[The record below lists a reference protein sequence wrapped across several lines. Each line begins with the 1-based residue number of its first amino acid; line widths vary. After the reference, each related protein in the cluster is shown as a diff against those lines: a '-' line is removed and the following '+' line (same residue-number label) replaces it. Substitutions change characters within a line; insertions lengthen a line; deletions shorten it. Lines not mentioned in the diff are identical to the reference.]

1 MNKTDR
7 LALEIRQWIKE
18 QPAYISYLRSRQAI
32 DAHPEL
38 ALMEKE
44 LKHLQQEI
52 IQLKK
57 DPEGQADH
65 LIQTYEKK
73 KAAFENHPLV
83 VNYLADQTELN
94 ALFQYVISN
103 IEATLKE

>member
-1 MNKTDR
+1 MNKTDQ
-7 LALEIRQWIKE
+7 LALEIRQWIME
-18 QPAYISYLRSRQAI
+18 QPAYIGYRHSREAI
-32 DAHPEL
+32 DMHPEL

-44 LKHLQQEI
+44 LKRLQQEI

-57 DPEGQADH
+57 DPDGQADAM
-65 LIQTYEKK
+65 IQIYEKK

-94 ALFQYVISN
+94 ALFQYIISN
-103 IEATLKE
+103 IEANLKE